1 MEKEAYLK
9 SNVVVCRE
17 DGAPV
22 SLLQQITILTLTAI
36 KHLHMQE
43 TRQTQA

>member
-1 MEKEAYLK
+1 MKAYLK
-9 SNVVVCRE
+9 SNTVVYRE

-22 SLLQQITILTLTAI
+22 SLLQQITILLLAAI
-36 KHLHMQE
+36 EHLHTQE